1 MKINDASRHAA
12 LPLLSFNSF
21 LIQEHLRSDEAR
33 DVFQQ
38 GFEEK
43 VSKLEAGV
51 RSLTERRSSLADTDH
66 PLSKG
71 ALLLQPPTLPVMSI
85 SCLIKY
91 YLVIN
96 LHNVDKVN
104 HDYC

>member
-51 RSLTERRSSLADTDH
+51 RSLRERSSLADTDH
-66 PLSKG
+66 PLSRG
-71 ALLLQPPTLPVMSI
+71 ALLLQSPTLPVMSI

>member
-33 DVFQQ
+33 DVFLRFQQ
-38 GFEEK
+38 GFAEK

-51 RSLTERRSSLADTDH
+51 RSLTKRRRPLGDTDH
-66 PLSKG
+66 P
-71 ALLLQPPTLPVMSI
+71 
-85 SCLIKY
+85 
-91 YLVIN
+91 
-96 LHNVDKVN
+96 VDKRVLFATVPNFARVVN
-104 HDYC
+104 FPVNQILLSGD

>member
-51 RSLTERRSSLADTDH
+51 RSLSLTDTDH
-66 PLSKG
+66 PLGKG
-71 ALLLQPPTLPVMSI
+71 ALLLQSPTLPVMSI

-91 YLVIN
+91 CLVIN

-104 HDYC
+104 HDCC